1 MAFWRKQRGP
11 VWRDGE
17 RYVLAISPEERA
29 VLVDLLAQ
37 LSQLLTGGESPA
49 VARRLHPPAYHLE
62 TDREADEEF
71 RRLMTDELVA
81 SRLAAITVV
90 TAALTEGDRLDAEA
104 FDAFLRS
111 LNGVRLV
118 LGTILDVSE
127 DEDPTSFDPSQ
138 PMAAER
144 NLYHYLSWLLDAALT
159 A

>member
-1 MAFWRKQRGP
+1 MVFRRKARGP
-11 VWRDGE
+11 IWRSGAVYVVNLSGDERNVLIRLLGE
-17 RYVLAISPEERA
+17 
-29 VLVDLLAQ
+29 
-37 LSQLLTGGESPA
+37 LSQLLTSGEAPA

-62 TDREADEEF
+62 IDREADAEF

-81 SRLAAITVV
+81 SRLAAITMVSE
-90 TAALTEGDRLDAEA
+90 ALGSGEPMDAET

-127 DEDPTSFDPSQ
+127 DEDPTDVDEND
-138 PMAAER
+138 PMAAAR